1 MEVTR
6 IKILISNFIR
16 VALPALLLSGCTFA
30 NSESMPYDSW
40 ELEFSVP
47 DYMEVWI
54 ETADVVDVQ
63 DHVYPRAGSGIASM
77 SKPPNNSGDP
87 RGWPKRAAIGGG
99 KRVTGADLPKQ
110 IYVRW
115 QSLVEP
121 QTYLMVINI
130 PEATRELMRR
140 GEQVFCRFDDKWI
153 TGYRDSIDI
162 GLAPGGIAK
171 VWVGGSCLPPIEVT
185 TVKAVIDPRGPYEGK
200 SGGHHRPL
208 SAVSKAYIEKF
219 GVPYDSWK

>member
-1 MEVTR
+1 M
-6 IKILISNFIR
+6 SNFIR
-16 VALPALLLSGCTFA
+16 VAFAAFLLSGCTVA
-30 NSESMPYDSW
+30 NSQSMPYKAW
-40 ELEFSVP
+40 HLGFSAP

-54 ETADVVDVQ
+54 ETADVVDIQ
-63 DHVYPRAGSGIASM
+63 DHVYPRAMSGVASM
-77 SKPPNNSGDP
+77 LKPSNNSGEP

-121 QTYLMVINI
+121 QTYLMVIKI
-130 PEATRELMRR
+130 PEETREIMRK
-140 GEQVFCRFDDKWI
+140 GEKVFCKFDGKWI
-153 TGYRDSIDI
+153 TDYRDSIDI

-185 TVKAVIDPRGPYEGK
+185 RVKAVIDPRGPYEGK
-200 SGGHHRPL
+200 SGGKHRPL
-208 SAVSKAYIEKF
+208 SAVSKAYVEKF
-219 GVPYDSWK
+219 SVPYGSW

>member
-1 MEVTR
+1 
-6 IKILISNFIR
+6 
-16 VALPALLLSGCTFA
+16 
-30 NSESMPYDSW
+30 MPYKSW
-40 ELEFSVP
+40 DLGFSAP

-54 ETADVVDVQ
+54 ETADVVDIQ
-63 DHVYPRAGSGIASM
+63 EHVYPRAGSGIASM
-77 SKPPNNSGDP
+77 LKPPNNSGDP
-87 RGWPKRAAIGGG
+87 RGWPRRAAIGGG

-121 QTYLMVINI
+121 QTYLMVIKI
-130 PEATRELMRR
+130 PEATRELMRK
-140 GEQVFCRFDDKWI
+140 GEKVFCKFDGKWI

-208 SAVSKAYIEKF
+208 SAVSKAYVEKF

>member
-1 MEVTR
+1 M
-6 IKILISNFIR
+6 SNFIR
-16 VALPALLLSGCTFA
+16 IALVVFLLSGCTVA
-30 NSESMPYDSW
+30 SSQSMPYKSW
-40 ELEFSVP
+40 FLGFSAP

-54 ETADVVDVQ
+54 ETADVVDIQ
-63 DHVYPRAGSGIASM
+63 DHVYPRAMSGVASM
-77 SKPPNNSGDP
+77 LKPPNNSGDP

-99 KRVTGADLPKQ
+99 KRVTGADLPNQ

-121 QTYLMVINI
+121 QTYLMVIKI
-130 PEATRELMRR
+130 PEVTREIMRK
-140 GEQVFCRFDDKWI
+140 GEKAFCKFDGKWI

-200 SGGHHRPL
+200 SGGEYDSL
-208 SAVSKAYIEKF
+208 SDVSKAYVEKF